1 LKRARALDACS
12 TLERREAAFVRAELA
27 IAAACEGA
35 DREDERRMTAARSSV
50 ARLPQWTAAACAFI
64 DMRRLR
70 SKIEKTRRAD
80 ESERA
85 RQRARAHDAQRR
97 HWAALVRGL
106 QRRESRR
113 CTQSEDTS
121 CPA

>member
-1 LKRARALDACS
+1 MRRARALDVCS
-12 TLERREAAFVRAELA
+12 SLERREAAFVRAELA
-27 IAAACEGA
+27 IAAACDEA
-35 DREDERRMTAARSSV
+35 DRDDERRMVAARSIV
-50 ARLPQWTAAACAFI
+50 ARLPQWTAASCAFI
-64 DMRRLR
+64 DMRLTR
-70 SKIEKTRRAD
+70 SKIDKTQRTD

-85 RQRARAHDAQRR
+85 RERARAHDAQRR

-113 CTQSEDTS
+113 REPNEDMA